1 MVMRKRTTTMCLY
14 SAHRHLKRAEDVW
27 KGRNVMS
34 ETFSDIVGN
43 EKSGD
48 LLASKKQLVSTPL
61 ALLPRTSWWKLFID
75 RKFHKEASPALLFD
89 REKSKGFHAVMMR
102 VFKSQFDLART
113 MNVPLDYKEYEKLYQ
128 AVSRDVGG
136 IGHYGPSGTDSPDGT
151 TTFPPTFTPSIA
163 ALAELKVENIGYWNI
178 PANIKTYDKATDKV
192 AIMYYGSPPAWTC
205 SVGYKMAEGPALA
218 NYFLKRY
225 YGEIGT
231 VGGPL
236 AQLTAIVR
244 LVRVL
249 HVYHFFRDANGRLNT
264 MVVLNKLLMENGF
277 PPTIVSDPAIFGGG
291 YTLAELID
299 DVEAG
304 MKMVLHEIQAHKRFS
319 HLDLAI

>member
-1 MVMRKRTTTMCLY
+1 
-14 SAHRHLKRAEDVW
+14 
-27 KGRNVMS
+27 MS

-48 LLASKKQLVSTPL
+48 LLASSNQLVSTPL
-61 ALLPRTSWWKLFID
+61 ALLPRTCWWRLFID
-75 RKFHKEASPALLFD
+75 RKFHKEASPSLLFD
-89 REKSKGFHAVMMR
+89 RQKSKGFHAVMMR

-113 MNVPLDYKEYEKLYQ
+113 MNVRLDYKEYEKLYQ
-128 AVSRDVGG
+128 AVSKEVGG
-136 IGHYGPSGTDSPDGT
+136 IGHYGPSGMDSPVGT
-151 TTFPPTFTPSIA
+151 TNFPPTYAPSTA
-163 ALAELKVENIGYWNI
+163 ALAELKVENVGHWIVTTKVKN
-178 PANIKTYDKATDKV
+178 YDKATDKV
-192 AIMYYGSPPAWTC
+192 AITFLGSPPVWTC
-205 SVGYKMAEGPALA
+205 SVSYKMAEGPALA
-218 NYFLKRY
+218 NNFFTRY

-231 VGGPL
+231 AGGPL
-236 AQLTAIVR
+236 DKLTAIVR
-244 LVRVL
+244 LVRAL

-277 PPTIVSDPAIFGGG
+277 PPSIVSDPAIFGGG
-291 YTLAELID
+291 LTLTELLD